1 MSASSGPSPH
11 TDDRP
16 LELSAIALT
25 ALLSA
30 IWGGAFVAIK
40 VGIFDMPPLGAAAL
54 RFGVTAVMLLA
65 LAWYQRVQLRFGWSE
80 LKILGLLGLLFCY
93 GNMAGLS
100 GNRAHDLWP
109 LGRIF

>member
-11 TDDRP
+11 TDDLP

-40 VGIFDMPPLGAAAL
+40 VGIFDMPPLGAAVL

-80 LKILGLLGLLFCY
+80 LKILGVKFQKSGAVFFQNSVPLLGK
-93 GNMAGLS
+93 
-100 GNRAHDLWP
+100 
-109 LGRIF
+109 